1 MLDTSAYA
9 AFKRGTLEA
18 VTSLRKTR
26 SILLTP
32 IVLGELLAGFE
43 VSNQSKQNRTELQE
57 FIHSPRVHTVPITME
72 TSERY
77 ASIYAHLRSVGR
89 PLPTNDLWIAASAME
104 YSATLL
110 KADSHFLNIPQIIVL
125 HISSELV

>member
-1 MLDTSAYA
+1 MSKLMLDTSAYA

-43 VSNQSKQNRTELQE
+43 VGSQRKQNRTELQE
-57 FIHSPRVHTVPITME
+57 FMRSPRVQTVPITME

-77 ASIYAHLRSVGR
+77 ASILLISAVL
-89 PLPTNDLWIAASAME
+89 AARYQRMTCGLQPPPWSTA
-104 YSATLL
+104 
-110 KADSHFLNIPQIIVL
+110 PRC
-125 HISSELV
+125 